1 MMFGSLA
8 LSPIIIIMTVLSV
21 ILIFKCVSHDS
32 SQGLHRADWTWC
44 QVEYYNEQKI
54 NNSSRNINRGIFV
67 FALNPIAAL
76 PLSVRLVWS
85 GQWSLESSVS
95 LPDEQISLTTRS
107 SLASLWCCSCAQ
119 YRPGASSF
127 FCFQGTRKL
136 LKRIHNYQRQPGQS
150 VAGLMQKR
158 PPLHE
163 KVET

>member
-67 FALNPIAAL
+67 YALSPTAAL

-85 GQWSLESSVS
+85 GQWSLYSCVS
-95 LPDEQISLTTRS
+95 LPDEQISLTTQS
-107 SLASLWCCSCAQ
+107 SPAILQCCSCAQ
-119 YRPGASSF
+119 YSPGASSF
-127 FCFQGTRKL
+127 FCVREHASSWKGSITISDSRGRAWPASCRKGHFYM
-136 LKRIHNYQRQPGQS
+136 KR
-150 VAGLMQKR
+150 
-158 PPLHE
+158 
-163 KVET
+163 